1 MIVEIEISGLLKG
14 HYVVDIAKQ
23 RGAYSLTTPGHIK
36 NIKVIGNLRSRGVE
50 SLLIDT
56 SKTLTFDADN
66 NIVGRIKETPL
77 PASNKS
83 PIILEIS
90 KAKKLFNQSK
100 EIQRQVF
107 ADAQQGRNINLT
119 PVIEITNKTIDT
131 VFKNA
136 DALACVINIRKK
148 DEYLLEHSVSVSVLI
163 TIFARFLK
171 IDKKIVQLLSV
182 GAFLHDVGKIN
193 IPDSILNK
201 PGKLTEAEFTIMKS
215 HVNHSIKIIESTPGI
230 SELSLEVAALH
241 HEKLDGTGYPYNIP
255 KEKITKYGRMIAICD
270 IFDALTANRC
280 YKEGYSHI
288 KAFSILRGLAQKEHL
303 DQRLV
308 DLFIKCMG
316 IYPVGSLVELSSN
329 KLAIVESR
337 NDGDPINPN
346 VRSFYNSL
354 DGRYVMAEDIN
365 LSDNE
370 DFIIRG
376 VRADDF
382 DLDMNKIIEFILM
395 EG

>member
-66 NIVGRIKETPL
+66 NIVGHIKETPL

-107 ADAQQGRNINLT
+107 SDAQQGRNINLT

-382 DLDMNKIIEFILM
+382 DLDMNKIIEFLLM